1 MARFHFALQPVLE
14 RRLDE
19 EEAKRRAVAA
29 LESRRR
35 ALEDALRG
43 RQAELAGGRD
53 AWRAELVGEVDA
65 ASLRH
70 HAAAGLGIVR
80 KAHRTVLEM
89 AALEKGLAAARAEL
103 VEAARARR
111 ALELLREQ
119 RLAAHL
125 ALEARREREAL
136 DEFAATARIAGRTA

>member
-1 MARFHFALQPVLE
+1 M
-14 RRLDE
+14 
-19 EEAKRRAVAA
+19 
-29 LESRRR
+29 
-35 ALEDALRG
+35 
-43 RQAELAGGRD
+43 
-53 AWRAELVGEVDA
+53 
-65 ASLRH
+65 
-70 HAAAGLGIVR
+70 R